1 MHRKHTARQLAL
13 DAARELLDH
22 LDLSPEEKPLVLA
35 LALDRFE
42 SVRST
47 LQKIHASPPCL
58 SAVFAAALEY
68 SESIATNHDDTDH
81 E

>member
-1 MHRKHTARQLAL
+1 MNRKQSSRQVAL
-13 DAARELLDH
+13 EAARELIDH
-22 LDLSPEEKPLVLA
+22 LDLPPDERTMVLC

-68 SESIATNHDDTDH
+68 SESITPHH
-81 E
+81 ED